1 MLDSFSSNATRVK
14 LITFN
19 TIMNK
24 PKQNLQILQ
33 KKTTNFKK
41 SIEKI
46 TCFMF
51 LPTHFNIKL
60 FGKQI
65 FVQEF
70 YFESS
75 SFGKYTT
82 EFIKRKYQ
90 CNIFTI

>member
-1 MLDSFSSNATRVK
+1 
-14 LITFN
+14 
-19 TIMNK
+19 
-24 PKQNLQILQ
+24 
-33 KKTTNFKK
+33 
-41 SIEKI
+41 
-46 TCFMF
+46 MF

-82 EFIKRKYQ
+82 EFNFKIENFRID
-90 CNIFTI
+90 IFSLHFS